1 VKKEPGRMRLN
12 SDPEKVVEHTQILH
26 SKLLLKSGNDAAKK
40 WLTGGCED
48 NVINIEEQVCNVSS
62 MVIDKQ
68 RCIRLGLHKPQ
79 CQQKSSKSM
88 VPRPGCLFEAVKRPV
103 ELTDHVRTG
112 RINEPHRL
120 TAVHCLSEK
129 TVQKSILDVQLMD
142 GP

>member
-1 VKKEPGRMRLN
+1 MRLN
-12 SDPEKVVEHTQILH
+12 SDPEEMVEHTQILH
-26 SKLLLKSGNDAAKK
+26 RKLVLKSGNDAAEK
-40 WLTGGCED
+40 WLTGGGED
-48 NVINIEEQVCNVSS
+48 NIINIEQQVRSVSS

-79 CQQKSSKSM
+79 CQQKSSKPM
-88 VPRPGCLFEAVKRPV
+88 VPRPGCLLEAVKRPV
-103 ELTDHVRTG
+103 EPADHVRTG

-129 TVQKSILDVQLMD
+129 TVQKSILDVQLMY